1 MKTDMKDLVEY
12 LINCNKKLMILTLP
26 PIPKV
31 AKDIGIRGKVKDF
44 NRFIRALD
52 NGDTIKINHV
62 TPHFVDH
69 NELGC
74 NLKYFE
80 QNINFGGKTFADLV
94 HLNIDGLKLL
104 KESIDEFFNQTN
116 EELKGV
122 VQSNQNQIIM
132 DQNMADDF
140 LDESNYN
147 DGVMRD
153 RVQSLPEI
161 DIGIGG
167 VKYKCLV
174 DSGSQACIM
183 SDEFYKKIKNQ
194 VGYNIPELPVSNL
207 SIVGVTGVRS
217 KRINVQIRLEEEEV

>member
-1 MKTDMKDLVEY
+1 MDTVKTPGGRTSIGLCVGGQTIKQLYEQVKIHSSSLSENLMIFIGTNDILKNNSLEQMKTDMKDLVEY
-12 LINCNKKLMILTLP
+12 LINSNKKLIILTLP

-122 VQSNQNQIIM
+122 
-132 DQNMADDF
+132 
-140 LDESNYN
+140 
-147 DGVMRD
+147 
-153 RVQSLPEI
+153 
-161 DIGIGG
+161 
-167 VKYKCLV
+167 
-174 DSGSQACIM
+174 
-183 SDEFYKKIKNQ
+183 
-194 VGYNIPELPVSNL
+194 
-207 SIVGVTGVRS
+207 
-217 KRINVQIRLEEEEV
+217 